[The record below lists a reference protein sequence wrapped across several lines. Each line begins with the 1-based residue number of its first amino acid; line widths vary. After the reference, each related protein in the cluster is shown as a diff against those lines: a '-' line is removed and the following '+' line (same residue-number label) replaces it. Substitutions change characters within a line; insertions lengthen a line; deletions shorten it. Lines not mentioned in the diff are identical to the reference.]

1 MRAIHLA
8 FPLLVAATLSC
19 ASQAAPKPLQPV
31 SNESPEPD
39 NRPSDAYALWARFRD
54 ASGMPVGS
62 RVVVAGLP
70 VGEIIDLEIEGR
82 HARVTFKIRGDIE
95 IWSSG
100 VVFKKATS
108 LLGVHYLE
116 IDPGEIQTKASDG
129 TTLDNVLLVDGDQ
142 VPRVVETTSAD
153 QRLRRLGAGGP

>member
-1 MRAIHLA
+1 MKGLSAGIKVGI
-8 FPLLVAATLSC
+8 LVVIMVVGSYAVWKAGGGNPAGS
-19 ASQAAPKPLQPV
+19 
-31 SNESPEPD
+31 D
-39 NRPSDAYALWARFRD
+39 NYRLWAKFRD

-70 VGEIIDLEIEGR
+70 VGEITDLEIEGQ
-82 HARVTFKIRGDIE
+82 HARVTFKIRDDIE
-95 IWSSG
+95 VWSSG

-108 LLGVHYLE
+108 LLGDHYLE
-116 IDPGEIQTKASDG
+116 IDPGEVQTKAADG
-129 TTLDNVLLVDGDQ
+129 TTIDNVLLVDGDQ

>member
-1 MRAIHLA
+1 MKGLSAGIKVGI
-8 FPLLVAATLSC
+8 LVVIMVVGSYAVWKAVGGNPAGS
-19 ASQAAPKPLQPV
+19 
-31 SNESPEPD
+31 D
-39 NRPSDAYALWARFRD
+39 NYRLWAKFRD

-116 IDPGEIQTKASDG
+116 IDPGEIQTTASDG
-129 TTLDNVLLVDGDQ
+129 TTLDNVLLVAGDQ
-142 VPRVVETTSAD
+142 VPRVVGATSAD